1 MEEEFDNA
9 IDIDEQTENLKNI
22 SLKTPSNNRWRFL
35 FDFNTSCFCKVRNHS
50 PVLFTIS
57 QKLPDFSMKML
68 NSFITVFPK
77 KENGGEYTPRLRWPP
92 SIMLKPKSPCA
103 FIYAEFMIMSTKS
116 LIIIQETAN
125 VSTSLRLS

>member
-1 MEEEFDNA
+1 MEVEFDNA
-9 IDIDEQTENLKNI
+9 IDIDKQIENLKNK

-35 FDFNTSCFCKVRNHS
+35 FDFNTRCFCKVRNYS

-57 QKLPDFSMKML
+57 PKLPDSSMKIL
-68 NSFITVFPK
+68 NSSNTVFPK
-77 KENGGEYTPRLRWPP
+77 KKKGGEYIPRLRWPQ

>member
-77 KENGGEYTPRLRWPP
+77 KENGGEYTPRLRWPQ
-92 SIMLKPKSPCA
+92 SIMPKPKLSVSATDTQVVSPCI
-103 FIYAEFMIMSTKS
+103 FIICEIHDYVK
-116 LIIIQETAN
+116 
-125 VSTSLRLS
+125 